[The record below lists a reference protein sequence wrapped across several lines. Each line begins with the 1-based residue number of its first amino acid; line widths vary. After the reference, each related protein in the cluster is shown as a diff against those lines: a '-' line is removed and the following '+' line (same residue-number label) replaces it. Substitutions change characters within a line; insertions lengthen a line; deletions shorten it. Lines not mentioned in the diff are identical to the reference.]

1 MHEMVDGRETTTR
14 ARRLIRAQY
23 EAIAGDPSIEVKYR
37 LQALDKL
44 AKLAIVRAY
53 EGDASSAQDDAQDDT
68 PQAIAKAIEEKLATL
83 RLLKP
88 PQ

>member
-1 MHEMVDGRETTTR
+1 MTDGRETTTR

-23 EAIAGDPSIEVKYR
+23 EAIAADQSIDVKYR

-44 AKLAIVRAY
+44 AKLAIVKAY
-53 EGDASSAQDDAQDDT
+53 EGDAPGAEEPSDDT

-88 PQ
+88 PS